1 MKYDLIVIGTGSAG
15 ATVAGKCRRAGWS
28 VAIIDSLP
36 FGGTCALRG
45 CDPKK
50 IFVGVAE
57 IIDRS
62 IDMKDKGIA
71 KEPEIKWSDL
81 MEFKKSFIEPRPK
94 MREQGFQNSGIDTY
108 HGKAFFVDKNIIQV
122 GNSILEGRYI
132 LIATGASPI
141 KLNVQG
147 EEYISISDDFLDMDN
162 MPENIIFIGGGYIS
176 FELAHVAAKSG
187 AKVRILHRSDK
198 VLKRFDPDLV
208 NILINAY
215 KSAGIEI
222 QINMPVNSVEKKD
235 KKLIVYAGNDSEH
248 KFESDMVVHGAG
260 RTPKIHDLNLNK
272 AGIDFDKKGIVV
284 NEYLQSV
291 SNPAVYVAGDANA
304 GGIPLTPVAGMEGK
318 IVAQNILEGN
328 KTKPDYSAIPS
339 VVFSV
344 PPLASV
350 GILEEDA
357 EKQKLN
363 YKINYEDTSPW
374 YTSKRI
380 GLKYSGFKVIIDK
393 KTNQILGAHL
403 LGNNVD
409 EVINIFA
416 MAMKTKITADKL
428 KDIIFAYPTAGS
440 DIKYMV

>member
-141 KLNVQG
+141 KLNG
-147 EEYISISDDFLDMDN
+147 
-162 MPENIIFIGGGYIS
+162 IFY
-176 FELAHVAAKSG
+176 
-187 AKVRILHRSDK
+187 RLHS
-198 VLKRFDPDLV
+198 
-208 NILINAY
+208 
-215 KSAGIEI
+215 
-222 QINMPVNSVEKKD
+222 
-235 KKLIVYAGNDSEH
+235 
-248 KFESDMVVHGAG
+248 
-260 RTPKIHDLNLNK
+260 
-272 AGIDFDKKGIVV
+272 
-284 NEYLQSV
+284 
-291 SNPAVYVAGDANA
+291 
-304 GGIPLTPVAGMEGK
+304 
-318 IVAQNILEGN
+318 
-328 KTKPDYSAIPS
+328 
-339 VVFSV
+339 VFSEAFLLE
-344 PPLASV
+344 PHTFRSPKLA
-350 GILEEDA
+350 
-357 EKQKLN
+357 
-363 YKINYEDTSPW
+363 
-374 YTSKRI
+374 
-380 GLKYSGFKVIIDK
+380 
-393 KTNQILGAHL
+393 
-403 LGNNVD
+403 
-409 EVINIFA
+409 
-416 MAMKTKITADKL
+416 
-428 KDIIFAYPTAGS
+428 
-440 DIKYMV
+440 

>member
-1 MKYDLIVIGTGSAG
+1 MF
-15 ATVAGKCRRAGWS
+15 
-28 VAIIDSLP
+28 

-50 IFVGVAE
+50 IFVGAAE

-62 IDMKDKGIA
+62 IDMKGKGIA

-94 MREQGFQNSGIDTY
+94 QSEQGFQNVGIDTY
-108 HGKAFFVDKNIIQV
+108 HGKASFSNKNIIQI
-122 GNSILEGRYI
+122 GNNFLEGKYI
-132 LIATGASPI
+132 LIATGATPM

-147 EEYISISDDFLDMDN
+147 EEYISISDDFLDMNN
-162 MPENIIFIGGGYIS
+162 MPESITFIGGGYIS

-187 AKVRILHRSDK
+187 AKVRILHRSARP
-198 VLKRFDPDLV
+198 LKGFDTDLV
-208 NILINAY
+208 DMLVKSY
-215 KSAGIEI
+215 KESGIDVRL
-222 QINMPVNSVEKKD
+222 NMPVNSIEKKGEI
-235 KKLIVYAGNDSEH
+235 LIVHAGKNNENS
-248 KFESDMVVHGAG
+248 FETDMVVHGAG
-260 RTPKIHDLNLNK
+260 RISNIYDLNLNK
-272 AGIDFDKKGIVV
+272 AGIDFDKKGILV

-339 VVFSV
+339 VAFSV

-363 YKINYEDTSPW
+363 YKINYEDTSLW

-403 LGNNVD
+403 LGNNAD

-416 MAMKTKITADKL
+416 MAMKIKITADEL
-428 KDIIFAYPTAGS
+428 KNIIFVYPTAGS